1 MYTPS
6 LEQFKAKCRESNLVP
21 IYKDISA
28 DLETPVTAYLKLND
42 SPYSYLLESMEGGEK
57 WGRYCLIGS
66 SPQAIFKSKGKM
78 VEITRNSQKEIIE
91 VKNDPLSSL
100 KEIIGKYKTAEIP
113 GLPRFCGG
121 AVGYIGYDMVRFFED
136 LPDKAE
142 DDLNIPDSIFVLSY
156 TLVIFDNLTKKI
168 KVVSNVPTEGRDPEE
183 AYRQGIADIETII
196 KKLNAPL
203 NIPINNRGEKKK
215 EDKFISNMS
224 EAKFK
229 EGVARCKEYITEGDI
244 FQVVLSQRIETEFTT
259 SSFNIYRALRMINP
273 SPYMYC
279 LKLDD
284 LEIIGSSPEVLV
296 RSENGQVELRPIA
309 GTRPRGK
316 DETEDKALERELL
329 EDPKERAEHIML
341 VDLGRNDLGRVS
353 ETGSIEVNELM
364 TIERYS
370 HVMHIVSNIRGKL
383 RERLDSYDVIKAAF
397 PAGTLSG
404 APKIRAMEIIE
415 EIEPTRRGIYG
426 GAVGYFGFNGNMDMA
441 ITIRT
446 LLIKGKKAYLG
457 VGAGIVA
464 DSDPDKE
471 YQETINK
478 GKALLQAISIAE
490 EGF

>member
-6 LEQFKAKCRESNLVP
+6 LEQFKEKCQESNLVP
-21 IYKDISA
+21 IYREISA

-42 SPYSYLLESMEGGEK
+42 GPYSYLLESMEGGEK
-57 WGRYCLIGS
+57 WGRYCIIGS
-66 SPQAIFKSKGKM
+66 SPQAVFKSKGKRI
-78 VEITRNSQKEIIE
+78 EITRNGQSEIIE
-91 VKNDPLSSL
+91 SKKDPLASL
-100 KEIIGKYKTAEIP
+100 KEIIGKYKPAEVE

-136 LPDKAE
+136 LPEETE
-142 DDLNIPDSIFVLSY
+142 DDLNIPDSIFMLSY
-156 TLVIFDNLTKKI
+156 TLVIFDNLTQKI
-168 KVVSNVPTEGRDPEE
+168 KVVSNIATEGKEPAE
-183 AYRQGIADIETII
+183 AYRQGIADIEAII
-196 KKLNAPL
+196 EKLNKPL
-203 NIPINNRGEKKK
+203 NIPQDKGEGTKKGN
-215 EDKFISNMS
+215 KFSSNIS

-244 FQVVLSQRIETEFTT
+244 FQVVLSQRIETDFTT
-259 SSFNIYRALRMINP
+259 ASFNIYRALRMINP

-284 LEIIGSSPEVLV
+284 IEIIGSSPEVLV

-316 DETEDKALERELL
+316 NEAEDKALEEELL
-329 EDPKERAEHIML
+329 NDPKERAEHIML

-353 ETGSIEVNELM
+353 EIGSIEVNELM

-383 RERLDSYDVIKAAF
+383 RPGLDSYDVIKATF

-446 LLIKGKKAYLG
+446 LLIKGKRAYLG

-478 GKALLQAISIAE
+478 GKALLQAISLAE
-490 EGF
+490 EGI